1 MMKKMFLCLMVF
13 ALWSCESHNDEPEVP
28 IDHVISLDTPPS
40 EYKGYVYRYQDLDYD
55 YLYSLG
61 FDGRCEYAK
70 VPEETLKSMTT
81 EALAQCCMYWPVVG
95 NHLAYPTFSLS
106 IYDGILISFK
116 HCDVLQELAKREQ
129 GAIALLKIYKYL
141 NMIKPVNDDF
151 DWYWHNKN
159 IEDLNSILHKQHLE
173 MLFATEY
180 FTPKLSK
187 DMLILLAEKAGEL
200 LIEQINDDMEIS
212 WYSAQYTYVLWQ
224 RVLLCYDKFTPILS
238 RDERII
244 FTINIEEMGME
255 PMDTSFEHNDL
266 ISEKVRLMYETYNNE
281 KKAIIS
287 K

>member
-1 MMKKMFLCLMVF
+1 MVKKIFVCLMVF

-40 EYKGYVYRYQDLDYD
+40 EYKGYVYKYQDLDHD
-55 YLYSLG
+55 YLRSLG
-61 FDGRCEYAK
+61 FDGRCEYAT
-70 VPEETLKSMTT
+70 VSEETLKRMTT
-81 EALAQCCMYWPVVG
+81 EALAQCCMYWPMVG
-95 NHLAYPTFSLS
+95 NHFAYPSFSLS
-106 IYDGILISFK
+106 IYDGILISFN

-129 GAIALLKIYKYL
+129 GAIALLKIYKYFNL
-141 NMIKPVNDDF
+141 GNLDSDIN
-151 DWYWHNKN
+151 YHEKN
-159 IEDLNSILHKQHLE
+159 IEELNTQSHKQHLE

-180 FTPKLSK
+180 FTPKLDK

-200 LIEQINDDMEIS
+200 LIEQMNEDMEIS

-255 PMDTSFEHNDL
+255 PMDTSFEHMDL
-266 ISEKVRLMYETYNNE
+266 ISEKIGQMYESYYSE
-281 KKAIIS
+281 K
-287 K
+287 

>member
-1 MMKKMFLCLMVF
+1 
-13 ALWSCESHNDEPEVP
+13 
-28 IDHVISLDTPPS
+28 
-40 EYKGYVYRYQDLDYD
+40 
-55 YLYSLG
+55 
-61 FDGRCEYAK
+61 
-70 VPEETLKSMTT
+70 
-81 EALAQCCMYWPVVG
+81 
-95 NHLAYPTFSLS
+95 
-106 IYDGILISFK
+106 
-116 HCDVLQELAKREQ
+116 
-129 GAIALLKIYKYL
+129 
-141 NMIKPVNDDF
+141 
-151 DWYWHNKN
+151 
-159 IEDLNSILHKQHLE
+159 

-281 KKAIIS
+281 KKATIS